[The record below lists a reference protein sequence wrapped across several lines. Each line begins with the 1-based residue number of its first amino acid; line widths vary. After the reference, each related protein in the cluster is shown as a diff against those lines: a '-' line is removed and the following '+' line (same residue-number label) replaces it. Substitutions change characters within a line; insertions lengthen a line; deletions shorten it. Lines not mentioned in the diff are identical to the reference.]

1 MIARLLQLQRDG
13 GRAVVLTVVE
23 GEGLGSKLLVVE
35 GGETVG
41 DGPPELAAHAEE
53 LIRGARS
60 RTVELEGRT
69 VFAEV
74 YGPPPRLFVYG
85 AVDTAEALAAGA
97 RLLGWRTIVA
107 DARAKFATGE
117 RIPSADE
124 LIVAWPEEAFAQF
137 APDHATAIVI
147 LTHDD
152 KFDLPAL
159 ELALATDAFY
169 VGLIGGRRNQERKRE
184 RLRERGVDRGGDR
197 ADLRPVRPRRRRRFR
212 PRDRALDPGGGAGG
226 AQWARRRPAEQ
237 LDAAHPRMSRTA
249 VVTGAARGLGEAIA
263 RRLAADGDRVLVAD
277 VDVGGAARVAAELG
291 GDPVEHD
298 VRSLESWVRLLEA
311 AGDIDVLVNNAARTE
326 IRAFWEI
333 DIEEWD
339 DVLATNLRGTYL
351 GIRVVGAQM
360 RDRGAGRI
368 VNLTSVAGQNS
379 RAVTGVHYASSKAA
393 IVALTRHAAT
403 ELAGS
408 GVTVNAVA
416 PAAIDGPMV
425 ATVAPERLEAMLKT
439 IPVGRL
445 GRPEEVAA
453 AVAYL
458 ASDAAAFITGAT
470 LDVNGGMLMR

>member
-23 GEGLGSKLLVVE
+23 GDGLGSKLLVVE

-41 DGPPELAAHAEE
+41 DGPPELAAHAAE
-53 LIRGARS
+53 LIRGARN
-60 RTVELEGRT
+60 RTIELEGRT

-74 YGPPPRLFVYG
+74 YGPAPRLFVYG
-85 AVDTAEALAAGA
+85 AVDTAEALAAA
-97 RLLGWRTIVA
+97 AKLLGWRTIVA
-107 DARAKFATGE
+107 DARGKFATRE
-117 RIPSADE
+117 RMPSADE
-124 LIVAWPEEAFAQF
+124 LIVAWPDEAFAQV

-159 ELALATDAFY
+159 ELALATERVLRRADRRPPQSGAETRAAAR
-169 VGLIGGRRNQERKRE
+169 GRRR
-184 RLRERGVDRGGDR
+184 RGGDR
-197 ADLRPVRPRRRRRFR
+197 ADLGPVRARHRRRFGS
-212 PRDRALDPGGGAGG
+212 RDRALDPRRGHGRPERP
-226 AQWARRRPAEQ
+226 RRRAARQ

-263 RRLAADGDRVLVAD
+263 RRLAADGDRVLLAD
-277 VDVGGAARVAAELG
+277 IDEAGAARVAGEIG
-291 GDPVEHD
+291 GEAVEHD
-298 VRSLESWVRLLEA
+298 VRSLESWERLLAA
-311 AGDIDVLVNNAARTE
+311 AGEVDVLVNNAARTE
-326 IRAFWEI
+326 IRPFWEI
-333 DIEEWD
+333 DVDEWD

-458 ASDAAAFITGAT
+458 ASDAAGFVTGAT